1 MTTYERGDI
10 VEASDPFRDDNPSR
24 PFCLISTAEHPFH
37 GEQYVTLTLTTK
49 SWYDET
55 IPVDADDFSEGSV
68 PEKSALVPWGIVSPA
83 HGDITNW
90 FGRLEQPVVDAAVE
104 QLVGYLGQ

>member
-1 MTTYERGDI
+1 
-10 VEASDPFRDDNPSR
+10 
-24 PFCLISTAEHPFH
+24 
-37 GEQYVTLTLTTK
+37 
-49 SWYDET
+49 
-55 IPVDADDFSEGSV
+55 VDADDFSEGGV

-104 QLVGYLGQ
+104 QLVGYLGR